1 MAPESM
7 LVPTLMNSLFD
18 FINCN
23 EGKIHPLILSSIFHY
38 YFVYVHPFSDG
49 NGRMA
54 RFWTSLMLMNWNSKF
69 KYIPIEEEIYL
80 NQKKYY
86 DAIAQCHI
94 NGNANVFIE
103 FMLNV
108 INDLMEKTTQKTTQK
123 IKLNNNQLQ
132 IIKFIKENPKIT
144 RKELSEKMNITVD
157 GVKYNLKKLVDSNI
171 LERVGPNNGGYWNL
185 K

>member
-1 MAPESM
+1 
-7 LVPTLMNSLFD
+7 
-18 FINCN
+18 
-23 EGKIHPLILSSIFHY
+23 
-38 YFVYVHPFSDG
+38 
-49 NGRMA
+49 
-54 RFWTSLMLMNWNSKF
+54 
-69 KYIPIEEEIYL
+69 
-80 NQKKYY
+80 
-86 DAIAQCHI
+86 
-94 NGNANVFIE
+94 
-103 FMLNV
+103 MLNV
-108 INDLMEKTTQKTTQK
+108 INDLIEKTTQKTIPK